1 MTERS
6 CTHAVQNHEMEQKQ
20 FQAESKRLLDM
31 MIHSIY
37 THKEIF
43 LRELISNASDAID
56 KLYFR
61 SLTDDSVGM
70 NKSDFGIQIA
80 IDKEA
85 RTLTITDNG
94 VGMTKEQLE
103 EHLGTIANSGS
114 LQFKKENHLSEDNQI
129 IGQFG
134 VGFYSAFM
142 VAKRV
147 SVKSKAFGET
157 QAYIWQSE
165 GVEGYTIDACDK
177 DTVGTEITLEL
188 LEDVEGDADGNG
200 AENYSEFLDQY
211 RIQRLVKR
219 YSDYIRFP
227 ITMDMTKSRKKEDS
241 DEYEDYIEKTTLNSM
256 IPLWRKNKNEITE
269 EEYNDFYRD
278 KCGDYSEPLCHMH
291 VRNEG
296 TITYDALLYI
306 PSHTPFN
313 YYSKDY
319 EKGLQLYANGV
330 LIMDRC
336 EDLLPDYFSFV
347 KGLVD
352 SEDLSLNISREMLQ
366 HDSQLRMIGRSI
378 ERTIKNELKRLMKND
393 REKYEKFYQSF
404 GLQLKYGIYQ
414 DYGMHKDLLQDLL
427 LFPSSHENGKL
438 TSLQEYIDRMPEGQD
453 AIYYAAGESIAR
465 IELLPQ
471 TEQVRDK
478 GYEILYFT
486 ENVDEFAIRMMQNY
500 QEKSFKSVL
509 DSSLDLESDAEKKE
523 LEEKQNTSKDMLEAV
538 QKVLAGKVGSVKLS
552 GRLKSHPVCLSSEGE
567 LSMEMAKTLNAMPGT
582 EGEKL
587 KANTVLEINPNHA
600 IYQTLMDMQQ
610 SGSEKLD
617 DYAKLL
623 YDQALLIAGMPVE
636 DPVAFS
642 NRICAL
648 M

>member
-1 MTERS
+1 
-6 CTHAVQNHEMEQKQ
+6 
-20 FQAESKRLLDM
+20 M

-56 KLYFR
+56 KLYFK

-70 NKSDFGIQIA
+70 NKSDFKITLA
-80 IDKEA
+80 VDKDA

-94 VGMTKEQLE
+94 IGMTKEEME

-114 LQFKKENHLSEDNQI
+114 LQFKKENNLAEDNQI

-147 SVKSKAFGET
+147 TVKSLAFGET
-157 QAYIWQSE
+157 QGYVWQSE
-165 GVEGYTIDACDK
+165 GVEGYTMDTCDK

-188 LEDVEGDADGNG
+188 LDDVAADEDGNG
-200 AENYSEFLDQY
+200 GENYSEFLDQY
-211 RIQRLVKR
+211 RIQSLVKR

-227 ITMDMTKSRKKEDS
+227 ICMDMTKSRKKEDS
-241 DEYEDYIEKTTLNSM
+241 DEYEDYIENVTLNSM
-256 IPLWRKNKNEITE
+256 VPLWHKNKNEISE
-269 EEYNDFYRD
+269 EEYNSFYKD
-278 KCGDYSEPLCHMH
+278 KCGDYTDPLCHMH

-296 TITYDALLYI
+296 TITYDALLYV

-330 LIMDRC
+330 LIMERC

-366 HDSQLRMIGRSI
+366 HDAQLRQIARSI
-378 ERTIKNELKRLMKND
+378 ERTIKNELQRMMKND
-393 REKYEKFYQSF
+393 REKYEKFFQSF

-427 LFPSSHENGKL
+427 NKKKMILRKYYPTIVLSDIHLGSEHSRTEEVTRFLKHVDCDRLILNGDIIDGWQLKKSGKRWKQKHTDFFKVFVRNSLPGLSVRGICFRLLIRLSASDVCPRQFVQDFLSAVFAYACLPAPVSLPLSDVRCPGYCSGELPCGGGFRLHLTLFAAESS
-438 TSLQEYIDRMPEGQD
+438 T
-453 AIYYAAGESIAR
+453 
-465 IELLPQ
+465 
-471 TEQVRDK
+471 
-478 GYEILYFT
+478 
-486 ENVDEFAIRMMQNY
+486 
-500 QEKSFKSVL
+500 
-509 DSSLDLESDAEKKE
+509 
-523 LEEKQNTSKDMLEAV
+523 EKQKD
-538 QKVLAGKVGSVKLS
+538 
-552 GRLKSHPVCLSSEGE
+552 
-567 LSMEMAKTLNAMPGT
+567 
-582 EGEKL
+582 
-587 KANTVLEINPNHA
+587 
-600 IYQTLMDMQQ
+600 
-610 SGSEKLD
+610 
-617 DYAKLL
+617 
-623 YDQALLIAGMPVE
+623 LI
-636 DPVAFS
+636 S
-642 NRICAL
+642 I
-648 M
+648 

>member
-1 MTERS
+1 
-6 CTHAVQNHEMEQKQ
+6 MEQKQ

-56 KLYFR
+56 KLYFK

-70 NKSDFGIQIA
+70 NKSDFRITLSV
-80 IDKEA
+80 DKDA

-94 VGMTKEQLE
+94 IGMTKAEME

-114 LQFKKENHLSEDNQI
+114 LQFKKENSLSEDNQI

-147 SVKSKAFGET
+147 TVKSLAFGET
-157 QAYIWQSE
+157 QGYVWESE
-165 GVEGYTIDACDK
+165 GADGYTMDTCDK

-188 LEDVEGDADGNG
+188 LDDVPADEEGNG
-200 AENYSEFLDQY
+200 GESYSEFLDQY
-211 RIQRLVKR
+211 RIQSLVKR

-227 ITMDMTKSRKKEDS
+227 VQMAMTKSRKKEDS
-241 DEYEDYIEKTTLNSM
+241 DEYEEYTEVVTLNSM
-256 IPLWRKNKNEITE
+256 VPLWHKNKNEITE
-269 EEYNDFYRD
+269 EEYNTFYKD
-278 KCGDYSEPLCHMH
+278 KCGDYTDPLCHM
-291 VRNEG
+291 NEG

-306 PSHTPFN
+306 PSHAPFN

-366 HDSQLRMIGRSI
+366 HDAQLRQIARSI
-378 ERTIKNELKRLMKND
+378 ERTIKNELKRMMKND
-393 REKYEKFYQSF
+393 REKYEKFYHSF
-404 GLQLKYGIYQ
+404 GLQLKYGVYA
-414 DYGMHKDLLQDLL
+414 DYGMHKELLQDLL
-427 LFPSSHENGKL
+427 LFPSSQDGKL

-453 AIYYAAGESIAR
+453 KIYYAAGESVAR

-471 TEQVRDK
+471 VEQVKDK

-486 ENVDEFAIRMMQNY
+486 ENVDEFAVRMMQSY
-500 QEKSFKSVL
+500 QEKEFQSVL
-509 DSSLDLESDAEKKE
+509 DSKLDLDSEEEKKA
-523 LEEKQNTSKDMLEAV
+523 LEEKQEASKDMLEAV
-538 QKVLAGKVGSVKLS
+538 KKALEGKVGNVKLS
-552 GRLKSHPVCLSSEGE
+552 GHLKSHPVCLSSEGD
-567 LSMEMAKTLNAMPGT
+567 LSMEMAKTLNAMPGS
-582 EGEKL
+582 EGQKL
-587 KANTVLEINPNHA
+587 QAQTVLEINPEHA
-600 IYQTLMDMQQ
+600 IYQKLMDMQA
-610 SGSEKLD
+610 SSSEQLD

-623 YDQALLIAGMPVE
+623 YDQALLIAGMPIE

-642 NRICAL
+642 NRICKL